1 MHFSK
6 VVNMEIEMLNAGQ
19 TQIAWLR
26 TLEMEVLSVEDVL
39 DLLMNA
45 RYQGALG
52 LILSEANLSPDFFE
66 LESGM
71 AGEIL
76 QKFSTYDM
84 RLAIVGDFN
93 KVSRRSL
100 RDFIYESN
108 KIGRINFV
116 GSLDEAIDALS

>member
-6 VVNMEIEMLNAGQ
+6 VVNMEIEMLNTGQ

-26 TLEMEVLSVEDVL
+26 TLEMEVLSVEDVF

>member
-6 VVNMEIEMLNAGQ
+6 VVNMEIEMLNTGQ

>member
-1 MHFSK
+1 
-6 VVNMEIEMLNAGQ
+6 MLNTGQ

-26 TLEMEVLSVEDVL
+26 SLEMEVLAVEDVL

-45 RYQGALG
+45 RYQGAEG
-52 LILSEANLSPDFFE
+52 LILSAANLSRDFFE

-84 RLAIVGDFN
+84 RLAIVGDFK

-100 RDFIYESN
+100 KDFIYESN
-108 KIGRINFV
+108 RVGRINFV
-116 GSLDEAIDALS
+116 GSLDEAINALS

>member
-1 MHFSK
+1 
-6 VVNMEIEMLNAGQ
+6 MEIEMLNAGQ